1 MPPPKSDAGSDFA
14 SVLNA
19 AMQIPEGFET
29 KGTDLPDGFP
39 LPRQGSHR
47 TVDTTD
53 EGIPGV
59 TAFDFKIH
67 RKVFTIFRPWDN
79 CARCGQDIAGGA
91 VTLPDSGDHECP
103 HTALDEYETI
113 VNDILAGKMI
123 FGSEQEITQKD
134 GSVLVSLRWYEKIP
148 SKKKKPQVRVDGT
161 VEESDL

>member
-14 SVLNA
+14 SILNA
-19 AMQIPEGFET
+19 AKKVPDGFEALG
-29 KGTDLPDGFP
+29 KDLPDGFG
-39 LPRQGSHR
+39 LPFDEQHR
-47 TVDTTD
+47 VVDTEA

-67 RKVFTIFRPWDN
+67 RRVFTIFRPWDG
-79 CARCGQDIAGGA
+79 CARCGQDIASGA
-91 VTLPDSGDHECP
+91 TALPDSGDYECP
-103 HTALDEYETI
+103 HTALDEYESI

-148 SKKKKPQVRVDGT
+148 SKKKKPKVRVDGT
-161 VEESDL
+161 SEEPDL